1 MASEATALA
10 PVSHR
15 PQSGT
20 GEKCRLEA
28 FVSSSRPWVSRGLA
42 TPAPV
47 APASWTSTALGGCL
61 AELSGTGA
69 SSSLT
74 LAFSLVHQVQ
84 RHGDPVAWITR
95 AESTFFPPD
104 AAEGG
109 IDLAALPV
117 IRLAGRRRCLRA
129 AEQLARS
136 GAFGLLVIDLGGCLD
151 LPLAAQTRL
160 AGQALA
166 HGTLILCLTA
176 KTDRQPSLGSLV
188 SVRAHAQRIRRRDG
202 RFTCRVHVLKDKRRG
217 PGWRD
222 EVWCRG
228 PDGVR

>member
-1 MASEATALA
+1 M
-10 PVSHR
+10 
-15 PQSGT
+15 
-20 GEKCRLEA
+20 
-28 FVSSSRPWVSRGLA
+28 
-42 TPAPV
+42 
-47 APASWTSTALGGCL
+47 LGGCL

-84 RHGDPVAWITR
+84 QRGEPAAWITR

-109 IDLAALPV
+109 VDLAALPV
-117 IRLAGRRRCLRA
+117 IRLPGRRQCLRA
-129 AEQLARS
+129 ADQLARS

-176 KTDRQPSLGSLV
+176 KDEGQPSLGSLV
-188 SVRAHAQRIRRRDG
+188 SVRAHAQRIRRGDG

-217 PGWRD
+217 PGWSD

>member
-1 MASEATALA
+1 MANEATAL
-10 PVSHR
+10 
-15 PQSGT
+15 
-20 GEKCRLEA
+20 EA
-28 FVSSSRPWVSRGLA
+28 LVCASRFRVSRGFA
-42 TPAPV
+42 APEP
-47 APASWTSTALGGCL
+47 APASWTSAALGGCL
-61 AELSGTGA
+61 AELSGAGA
-69 SSSLT
+69 SPSLT

-84 RHGDPVAWITR
+84 RQREPVAWIAR

-104 AAEGG
+104 AAQSG

-117 IRLAGRRRCLRA
+117 IRLAGQRERLRA

-136 GAFGLLVIDLGGCLD
+136 GAFGLLVVDLGGCLD
-151 LPLAAQTRL
+151 LPLAVQTRL

-166 HGTLILCLTA
+166 HGTLVLCLTA

-188 SVRAHAQRIRRRDG
+188 SVRAHAQRIRHGDG
-202 RFTCRVHVLKDKRRG
+202 RFACRAHVLKDKRRG
-217 PGWRD
+217 PGWSD

>member
-10 PVSHR
+10 RVSHR
-15 PQSGT
+15 PRP
-20 GEKCRLEA
+20 GEDDGRRLDA
-28 FVSSSRPWVSRGLA
+28 LVSASRSRVSRGLA
-42 TPAPV
+42 KSRPAV
-47 APASWTSTALGGCL
+47 PASWTNGALGGCL

-69 SSSLT
+69 SPSLT
-74 LAFSLVHQVQ
+74 LAFSLVHQAQ
-84 RHGDPVAWITR
+84 QQGEPAAWITR

-109 IDLAALPV
+109 VDLAALPV
-117 IRLAGRRRCLRA
+117 IRLAGPRQCLRA

-136 GAFGLLVIDLGGCLD
+136 GAFELLVIDLGGYLD

-166 HGTLILCLTA
+166 HGTLILCLTT
-176 KTDRQPSLGSLV
+176 KTENEPSLGSLV
-188 SVRAHAQRIRRRDG
+188 SVRAHARRIHRGDG
-202 RFTCRVHVLKDKRRG
+202 RFACRVHVLKDKRRG
-217 PGWRD
+217 PGWSD